1 MPEITYTQSLA
12 YSAYDAIR
20 EEIIYCRLTP
30 GQKLS
35 MRALQKR
42 LGVGRTPI
50 RESLVRLGEQGLVYA
65 VPQSG
70 TYVSRINLRMAE
82 NARFMRE
89 HLERSIIIECCA
101 RIDDVSCLMLE
112 ELIAKQE
119 SAVVARDALNFFKLD
134 NSFHE
139 TLFFIAGKHDIW
151 KIIELSNT
159 HLERFRWLRTQV
171 AELDWED
178 IMDQHRH
185 MLAAIKAGNTEEA
198 GFLSSAHL
206 HLMITEQN
214 AVVNAFPD
222 YFDTIDE

>member
-1 MPEITYTQSLA
+1 MPEITYNQSLA

-35 MRALQKR
+35 ARALEER

-65 VPQSG
+65 IPQSG

-89 HLERSIIIECCA
+89 HLEHSIIIECCA
-101 RIDDVSCLMLE
+101 RVNDTSALMLE

-119 SAVVARDALNFFKLD
+119 DAVAAHDALNFFKLD

-139 TLFFIAGKHDIW
+139 TLFSIAGKHDIW

-171 AELDWED
+171 AELDWES
-178 IMDQHRH
+178 IMEQHRL
-185 MLAAIKAGNTEEA
+185 MLAAVKAGDTEEA
-198 GFLSSAHL
+198 GFLSTAHL
-206 HLMITEQN
+206 HLMAAEQN

-222 YFDTIDE
+222 YFDANSE